1 MVELTCNPEAP
12 SASFNLEA
20 SIEAKEVNEI
30 YLKAE
35 RDNGKFRFVSWRLIS
50 VRCQWLK
57 TYLDMIVTQ
66 VEQDIREACKNNEA
80 SFAVKNGT

>member
-1 MVELTCNPEAP
+1 MLHMGFMVELTCNPEAP

-35 RDNGKFRFVSWRLIS
+35 RDNGKFRFLS
-50 VRCQWLK
+50 
-57 TYLDMIVTQ
+57 
-66 VEQDIREACKNNEA
+66 
-80 SFAVKNGT
+80 